1 VNCARAGAAGIV
13 LAASK
18 APGTEIIMDSKLIGY
33 RFDDSNGAAGT
44 STDNMIEAYKFK
56 SYLLLQKRGADSES
70 KQKKE
75 NNKGKKE
82 RA

>member
-33 RFDDSNGAAGT
+33 GFDDSNGAACT
-44 STDNMIEAYKFK
+44 STDNMIEACEFK
-56 SYLLLQKRGADSES
+56 LYLPLQKRGADSES
-70 KQKKE
+70 KQKEE
-75 NNKGKKE
+75 NNNGKKE